1 MTRTFALS
9 NFNMN
14 RMNLKEIASNAQVQ
28 VVLNITD
35 LRELFLEWQE
45 QASETPNAKE
55 ETFLTP
61 DEVSKMYRV
70 SKVTLWRNAKAGYW
84 PSPVKVG
91 RKTLYRK
98 SEMEAIFNPKK

>member
-1 MTRTFALS
+1 
-9 NFNMN
+9 MN
-14 RMNLKEIASNAQVQ
+14 IKEIASNAQVQ

-45 QASETPNAKE
+45 QATETPNTKE

-61 DEVSKMYRV
+61 NEVAKMYRV
-70 SKVTLWRNAKAGYW
+70 SKVTLWRNTKAGYW
-84 PSPVKVG
+84 PAPVKVG

-98 SEMEAIFNPKK
+98 SDMDAVFKPKK

>member
-1 MTRTFALS
+1 MPRTFALS
-9 NFNMN
+9 IKKNNH
-14 RMNLKEIASNAQVQ
+14 MNLKEIASNAQVQ

-45 QASETPNAKE
+45 QASEASDTKE

-61 DEVSKMYRV
+61 DEVAKIYRV
-70 SKVTLWRNAKAGYW
+70 SKVTLWRNTKAGYW
-84 PSPVKVG
+84 PAPVKVG

-98 SEMEAIFNPKK
+98 SDMETIFNPKK